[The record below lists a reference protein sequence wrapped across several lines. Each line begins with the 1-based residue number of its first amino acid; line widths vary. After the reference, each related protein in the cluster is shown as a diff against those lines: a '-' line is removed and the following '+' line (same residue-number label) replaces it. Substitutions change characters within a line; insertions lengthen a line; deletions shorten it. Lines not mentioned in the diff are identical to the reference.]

1 MGGALLSMM
10 GMSVGAGA
18 IEMEIRSAIWI
29 LSVSRRV
36 VEANACRFV
45 VS

>member
-1 MGGALLSMM
+1 MGGALLSVM

-18 IEMEIRSAIWI
+18 IEMEIRSAIRRI
-29 LSVSRRV
+29 SVSRRV
-36 VEANACRFV
+36 VEAIADRCV